1 MCFLRRGVAFAQLR
15 KIKIAIFLVYDFE
28 IIDALKVNVTIG
40 DDAYLLCV
48 ASQYLS
54 APGYVYKSFQGGR
67 VRRTLGENH
76 LGVGDAVM
84 GHQSSLKIWGVF
96 LYRKF
101 LLKMQGVWFT
111 KGKIPRNPCLPL
123 PKISQQFVSSTPTA
137 RQMSSLDIC
146 LSQFSLFLIFPR
158 SIPFMIRST
167 TCTLMSFDQ

>member
-1 MCFLRRGVAFAQLR
+1 M
-15 KIKIAIFLVYDFE
+15 YDFE

-84 GHQSSLKIWGVF
+84 GHQSSLKICGGF
-96 LYRKF
+96 FSYPKF
-101 LLKMQGVWFT
+101 HLKMQGVWFT
-111 KGKIPRNPCLPL
+111 NGKIPRNPCLPL

-137 RQMSSLDIC
+137 R
-146 LSQFSLFLIFPR
+146 
-158 SIPFMIRST
+158 
-167 TCTLMSFDQ
+167 